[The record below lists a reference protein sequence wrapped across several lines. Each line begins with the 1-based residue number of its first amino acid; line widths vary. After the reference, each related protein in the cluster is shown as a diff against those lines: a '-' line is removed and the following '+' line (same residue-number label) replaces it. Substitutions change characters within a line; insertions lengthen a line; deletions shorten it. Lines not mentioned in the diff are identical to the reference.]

1 MRLDRFCNNPACEEC
16 DVLLAPRQ
24 AFRKGGLE
32 VCPACLEP
40 LVVRPARPRV
50 RLRKVRSGVR
60 RPPQTSAHPVQES
73 VE

>member
-1 MRLDRFCNNPACEEC
+1 MRLDRFCNNPACEGC
-16 DVLLAPRQ
+16 DVLLASRQ
-24 AFRKGGLE
+24 ALRKGGQE

-40 LVVRPARPRV
+40 LVVRPVRPRL
-50 RLRKVRSGVR
+50 RLRKVPSGLR